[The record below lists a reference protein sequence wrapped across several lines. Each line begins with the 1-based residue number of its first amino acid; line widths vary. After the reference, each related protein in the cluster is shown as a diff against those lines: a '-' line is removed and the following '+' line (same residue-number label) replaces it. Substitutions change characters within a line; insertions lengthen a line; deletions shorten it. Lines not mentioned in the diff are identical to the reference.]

1 MNYKDRPW
9 PHTPWGLHEIDH
21 QSSGVSIYE
30 GERSTALRTGTQSWG
45 RGHQGR
51 LPEGGA
57 GQLRPEG

>member
-9 PHTPWGLHEIDH
+9 LTLPVVSMKLITNPV
-21 QSSGVSIYE
+21 GVSIYE